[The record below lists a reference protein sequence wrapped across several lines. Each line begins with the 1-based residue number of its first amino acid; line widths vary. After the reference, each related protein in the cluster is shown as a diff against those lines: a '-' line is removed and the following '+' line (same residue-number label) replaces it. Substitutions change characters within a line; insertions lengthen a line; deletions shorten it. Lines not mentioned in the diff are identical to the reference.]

1 MFLLMA
7 NGDGIGSIAFDGI
20 IKLIKYLENEEAK

>member
-1 MFLLMA
+1 MVLA
-7 NGDGIGSIAFDGI
+7 IGDGIGSIAFVGI